1 MSLLLIVTTLLLA
14 LVATGVVMTRDLLY
28 QAILFGLFGQLL
40 AALFLLLHA
49 PGVALAQAVVS
60 GLFLPLLILLSIAK
74 VGRAET

>member
-1 MSLLLIVTTLLLA
+1 
-14 LVATGVVMTRDLLY
+14 
-28 QAILFGLFGQLL
+28 LL